1 MIDVV
6 NIPYGR
12 SFPLGATCY
21 EQGVN
26 FSIFSKNASKVHLL
40 LFDHPEDAR
49 PTKVIE
55 LDSQKNRTFYY
66 WHIFVEGLKPG
77 QLYGYSI
84 DGPYDP
90 RYGHFFDPDKLLI
103 DPYARS
109 IVCNGHY
116 SRVEAMRPGNNWGK
130 AMKCAVI
137 DPKDYELAL
146 AEVRANFEQA
156 RFERE
161 VETGRQVIAKREW
174 NSFGK
179 IDATDEQRSL
189 AQREPQ
195 LESALLSVK
204 AAESALKK
212 AELDLQRATLRA
224 PFNAMVVAESVDLG
238 QLVSPQM
245 TVARLV
251 GTDEYHVQ
259 VSVPVSSLR
268 TIHASTED
276 TPGSLVTIIQRVG
289 NGTIER
295 DGEVIRQLP
304 DLDPGGAMARI
315 LVRIKNPL
323 GEKGGLPLL
332 LGSFVDVAV
341 RAQPIDDA
349 IRVPRVALRN
359 GRDVYVMNEEGLL
372 EIREVEIAWS
382 EPDAVLVTSGL
393 EPDERVVISRIA
405 TAIPNMLLRTAEPA
419 PQPTEPGPSEPAA
432 RAIP

>member
-1 MIDVV
+1 MSKRSERRLKWALSIGVIVASVAAAAFLIATKEEPPRAEKPLEGTLVEVIRIGASRHEVDLLAKGTVV
-6 NIPYGR
+6 P
-12 SFPLGATCY
+12 
-21 EQGVN
+21 
-26 FSIFSKNASKVHLL
+26 
-40 LFDHPEDAR
+40 
-49 PTKVIE
+49 
-55 LDSQKNRTFYY
+55 
-66 WHIFVEGLKPG
+66 
-77 QLYGYSI
+77 
-84 DGPYDP
+84 
-90 RYGHFFDPDKLLI
+90 
-103 DPYARS
+103 
-109 IVCNGHY
+109 
-116 SRVEAMRPGNNWGK
+116 AME
-130 AMKCAVI
+130 I
-137 DPKDYELAL
+137 ILQ
-146 AEVRANFEQA
+146 AEVGGRVTWQSHELVPGGRFKKGEPILKIDNRDYRLAVESVRAQVRSA
-156 RFERE
+156 RLEYTLEKRRAE
-161 VETGRQVIAKREW
+161 VAKREW

-179 IDATDEQRSL
+179 MDATDEQRSL

-195 LESALLSVK
+195 LESALLAVK

-224 PFNAMVVAESVDLG
+224 PFNAMVVSENVDLG
-238 QLVSPQM
+238 QLVSPQT

-259 VSVPVSSLR
+259 VSVPISSLR
-268 TIHASTED
+268 TIHARTEE
-276 TPGSLVTIIQRVG
+276 TPGSPVTIIQRVG
-289 NGTIER
+289 QGTIER

-359 GRDVYVMNEEGLL
+359 GRSVYVMNEEDLL
-372 EIREVEIAWS
+372 EIRDVEIAWS

-405 TAIPNMLLRTAEPA
+405 TPIPNMLLRTAEPA